1 MIVEQMELM
10 TLVDVENSIHEAFG
24 YILDYATVQ
33 TVAADVVVYKMNLD
47 SLQCIHLSHYME
59 KVVVDNCR
67 YTAPVVAVVEMD
79 IGVADYYG
87 FGVDIVDESSIVDVM
102 VP

>member
-1 MIVEQMELM
+1 
-10 TLVDVENSIHEAFG
+10 
-24 YILDYATVQ
+24 
-33 TVAADVVVYKMNLD
+33 
-47 SLQCIHLSHYME
+47 ME